1 LGLVEGN
8 AYIGLLVEESNTLL
22 DWGNMVERE
31 TEAKSSGRGVTN
43 PYHRTEHCDKIHAYR
58 CDKEVGVIGIDIS
71 KEHLITSRGRV
82 RRYENSKKGYEEIL
96 KMKPCTI
103 VLEPTGVYAIKP
115 SQYFKERGVRV
126 LQVSPNVLSREKE
139 FRGKKTDFYDAEKL
153 ENMVDKAK
161 EYDYNP
167 LKELVTLYL
176 FLKDIET
183 KYKNRLKR
191 ALFLVSDNDK
201 VSKDRLEKLA
211 KGDFTREELYQLEY
225 TPIVLEEIKIL
236 AKNLLEIQE
245 RLKEVRRMIEGQV
258 PQDHVLLTIPGVGR
272 LAAGIVGD
280 VKRFP
285 KPESFVAYC
294 GLDPVVERS
303 GRAVISRG
311 ISKRGNKYLRS
322 LFYFLAVRNYSRN
335 PTLLKFYETHKD
347 RLKGRKLYVALARK
361 LARVVWSVWYNN
373 KPYEPK

>member
-1 LGLVEGN
+1 M
-8 AYIGLLVEESNTLL
+8 YQ
-22 DWGNMVERE
+22 
-31 TEAKSSGRGVTN
+31 
-43 PYHRTEHCDKIHAYR
+43 KI
-58 CDKEVGVIGIDIS
+58 I
-71 KEHLITSRGRV
+71 RGRV
-82 RRYENSKKGYEEIL
+82 RKYENKKEGYEEIL

-103 VLEPTGVYAIKP
+103 VLEPTGVYAIRP
-115 SQYFKERGVRV
+115 SQYFKEKGIK
-126 LQVSPNVLSREKE
+126 VSPNAREKE
-139 FRGKKTDFYDAEKL
+139 FREKKTDFYDAEKL
-153 ENMVDKAK
+153 ENMVNKAK
-161 EYDYNP
+161 EYDYTP
-167 LKELVTLYL
+167 LKEMTTLYP
-176 FLKDIET
+176 FLKDIEV

-201 VSKDRLEKLA
+201 VNKDRLERLA

-245 RLKEVRRMIEGQV
+245 KLKEVRRMIEEQV
-258 PQDHVLLTIPGVGR
+258 PDNHVLLTIPGIGR
-272 LAAGIVGD
+272 LAAGIIIGIVGD

-303 GRAVISRG
+303 GKAVVSRG

-347 RLKGRKLYVALARK
+347 RLKGRKLHTALARK

>member
-1 LGLVEGN
+1 M
-8 AYIGLLVEESNTLL
+8 A
-22 DWGNMVERE
+22 ERE
-31 TEAKSSGRGVTN
+31 TEVKSSGSGVTN
-43 PYHRTEHCDKIHAYR
+43 PYRRTEHCDKIHAYR
-58 CDKEVGVIGIDIS
+58 CDKEVGVIGIDVS
-71 KEHLITSRGRV
+71 KGHLITSRGRV
-82 RRYENSKKGYEEIL
+82 RKYEDNLKGYEEIL
-96 KMKPCTI
+96 KMKPCAI
-103 VLEPTGVYAIKP
+103 VLEPTGVYAIRT
-115 SQYFKERGVRV
+115 SQYFKEKGVRV

-139 FRGKKTDFYDAEKL
+139 LRGKKTDFYDAEKL

-191 ALFLVSDNDK
+191 ALFLVSDDDK

-211 KGDFTREELYQLEY
+211 KGDFTQEGLYQLEY
-225 TPIVLEEIKIL
+225 TPLVLEEIKIL
-236 AKNLLEIQE
+236 AKNLLETQE

-272 LAAGIVGD
+272 LAAGIIIGIVGD

-285 KPESFVAYC
+285 KPEPFVAYC

-303 GRAVISRG
+303 GRAVVSRG
-311 ISKRGNKYLRS
+311 ISKRGDKYLRS
-322 LFYFLAVRNYSRN
+322 LFYFLAVRSYSRN
-335 PTLLKFYETHKD
+335 PTLLKFYEAHKD
-347 RLKGRKLYVALARK
+347 RLKGKKLYVALARK

>member
-1 LGLVEGN
+1 
-8 AYIGLLVEESNTLL
+8 
-22 DWGNMVERE
+22 
-31 TEAKSSGRGVTN
+31 
-43 PYHRTEHCDKIHAYR
+43 
-58 CDKEVGVIGIDIS
+58 
-71 KEHLITSRGRV
+71 V

-96 KMKPCTI
+96 KMKPCVI
-103 VLEPTGVYAIKP
+103 VLEPTGVYAIRP
-115 SQYFKERGVRV
+115 SQYFKEKGIKV

-201 VSKDRLEKLA
+201 VSKDRLERLA

-236 AKNLLEIQE
+236 AKNLLE
-245 RLKEVRRMIEGQV
+245 
-258 PQDHVLLTIPGVGR
+258 
-272 LAAGIVGD
+272 
-280 VKRFP
+280 
-285 KPESFVAYC
+285 
-294 GLDPVVERS
+294 
-303 GRAVISRG
+303 
-311 ISKRGNKYLRS
+311 
-322 LFYFLAVRNYSRN
+322 
-335 PTLLKFYETHKD
+335 
-347 RLKGRKLYVALARK
+347 
-361 LARVVWSVWYNN
+361 
-373 KPYEPK
+373 

>member
-1 LGLVEGN
+1 M
-8 AYIGLLVEESNTLL
+8 YQ
-22 DWGNMVERE
+22 
-31 TEAKSSGRGVTN
+31 
-43 PYHRTEHCDKIHAYR
+43 KI
-58 CDKEVGVIGIDIS
+58 I
-71 KEHLITSRGRV
+71 RGRV
-82 RRYENSKKGYEEIL
+82 RKYENKKEGYEEIL

-103 VLEPTGVYAIKP
+103 VLEPTGVYAIRP
-115 SQYFKERGVRV
+115 SQYFKEKGIK
-126 LQVSPNVLSREKE
+126 VSPNAREKE
-139 FRGKKTDFYDAEKL
+139 FREKKTDFYDAEKL

-161 EYDYNP
+161 EYDYNH
-167 LKELVTLYL
+167 LKEMTTLYL
-176 FLKDIET
+176 FLKDIEV

-201 VSKDRLEKLA
+201 VNKDRLERLA

-225 TPIVLEEIKIL
+225 TPIVLEVKIL

-245 RLKEVRRMIEGQV
+245 KLKEVRRMIEEQV
-258 PQDHVLLTIPGVGR
+258 PDNHVLLTIPGIGR
-272 LAAGIVGD
+272 LAAGIIIGIVGD

-303 GRAVISRG
+303 GKAVISKG

-322 LFYFLAVRNYSRN
+322 LLCFLAEMNYSRN
-335 PTLLKFYETHKD
+335 PTLLKFYEAHKD
-347 RLKGRKLYVALARK
+347 RLHGRKLYAALARK

>member
-1 LGLVEGN
+1 M
-8 AYIGLLVEESNTLL
+8 YQ
-22 DWGNMVERE
+22 
-31 TEAKSSGRGVTN
+31 
-43 PYHRTEHCDKIHAYR
+43 KI
-58 CDKEVGVIGIDIS
+58 I
-71 KEHLITSRGRV
+71 RGRV
-82 RRYENSKKGYEEIL
+82 RKYENKKEGYEEIL

-103 VLEPTGVYAIKP
+103 VLEPTGVYAIRP
-115 SQYFKERGVRV
+115 SQYFKEKGIK
-126 LQVSPNVLSREKE
+126 VSPNAREKE
-139 FRGKKTDFYDAEKL
+139 FREKKTDFYDAEKL
-153 ENMVDKAK
+153 ENMVNKAK
-161 EYDYNP
+161 EYDYTP
-167 LKELVTLYL
+167 LKEMTTLYP
-176 FLKDIET
+176 FLKDIEV

-201 VSKDRLEKLA
+201 VNKDRLERLA

-245 RLKEVRRMIEGQV
+245 KLKEVRRMIEEQV
-258 PQDHVLLTIPGVGR
+258 PDNHVLLTIPGIGR
-272 LAAGIVGD
+272 LAAGIIIGIVGD

-303 GRAVISRG
+303 GKAVISRG

-347 RLKGRKLYVALARK
+347 RLKGRKLHTALARK

>member
-1 LGLVEGN
+1 MVDLE
-8 AYIGLLVEESNTLL
+8 IEE
-22 DWGNMVERE
+22 
-31 TEAKSSGRGVTN
+31 KSSARGVTN
-43 PYHRTEHCDKIHAYR
+43 PYHRTEHCDKIHEYR

-126 LQVSPNVLSREKE
+126 LQVSPNVLSGEKE
-139 FRGKKTDFYDAEKL
+139 LRGKKTDFYDAEKL
-153 ENMVDKAK
+153 ENMVNKAK
-161 EYDYNP
+161 EYEYNP
-167 LKELVTLYL
+167 LREMVTLYL
-176 FLKDIET
+176 FLKDIEV
-183 KYKNRLKR
+183 KYKNRLER
-191 ALFLVSDNDK
+191 TLFLVSDNNK
-201 VSKDRLEKLA
+201 ISKERLEKLA
-211 KGDFTREELYQLEY
+211 KGDFTQEELYQLEY
-225 TPIVLEEIKIL
+225 TPIVVEEIKVL
-236 AKNLLEIQE
+236 AKTLLETQE
-245 RLKEVRRMIEGQV
+245 KLKEVRRMIEEQV
-258 PQDHVLLTIPGVGR
+258 PDNHVLLTIPGIGR
-272 LAAGIVGD
+272 LAAGIIIGIVGD

-303 GRAVISRG
+303 GKAVISKG

-322 LFYFLAVRNYSRN
+322 LLCFLAEMNYSRN
-335 PTLLKFYETHKD
+335 PTLLKFYEAHKD
-347 RLKGRKLYVALARK
+347 RLHGRKLYAALARK